1 MTYLGGE
8 KVVLGYR
15 IVGVAKATLDSIGRY
30 LAAELGPDN
39 IRVNLLSLGPL
50 RTMSARGIP
59 GFMGMKKL
67 SAQVA
72 PLRRDVDVEDAGNA
86 VVFLSSDMG
95 RNITGETLHINS
107 GYNVLGFWDPTEVMA
122 QAGGARS
129 PAGRPGHRARPARQ
143 AGNGG
148 RAPCSRPPAGA
159 TCAAPP

>member
-1 MTYLGGE
+1 
-8 KVVLGYR
+8 
-15 IVGVAKATLDSIGRY
+15 VAKATLDSIGRY

-95 RNITGETLHINS
+95 RNITGETLHIDS
-107 GYNVLGFWDPTEVMA
+107 GYNVLGFWDPTEVMR
-122 QAGGARS
+122 QAGGAPQPSQDPSGTPDS
-129 PAGRPGHRARPARQ
+129 PGAPGTSGGPGPAAG
-143 AGNGG
+143 
-148 RAPCSRPPAGA
+148 
-159 TCAAPP
+159 